1 MAELG
6 ETTDP
11 AALLPGDPAGVRAVQ
26 ATMSRLGAA
35 LIGAGDGLRRIDA
48 GEWQGDAA
56 DSFRR
61 VFEPVPPQWI
71 GTGEAFLQAADAL
84 AEYADVLEGARAD
97 AAVAVH
103 EWETARGVSA
113 QPRPVDVPD
122 PGEAGRVAAL
132 DRLRAARTEVLA
144 AGDRAAALVRH
155 ARDLAPPAPSVA
167 QQLGGFLGDL
177 AGGAWSEL
185 AATGQFLW
193 QVNPTR
199 FLVEPA
205 AAVQGWEDLGTG
217 VARAVTH
224 PAETVAAALNPREA
238 ATNPTRWAGEMLT
251 GAGLSALGGAGAAG
265 RIERAT
271 RAAGAV
277 PSGSADDTTP
287 GTVEP
292 AVGTWGGLTARQHA
306 LSKGEHI
313 GRLGSAKKMKIPVRE
328 VDTVTEVEEIYR
340 ALSEGGQTVQTS
352 GDRTV
357 VLLGDGTYMTYRPQS
372 STPPYEPAVD
382 INPGDDTVI
391 RIHTPRREPG

>member
-6 ETTDP
+6 ETADP

-26 ATMSRLGAA
+26 AMMSRLGSA
-35 LIGAGDGLRRIDA
+35 LIGAGDGLRRIDT
-48 GEWQGDAA
+48 GDWQGEAA

-61 VFEPVPPQWI
+61 VFDPVPPLWT
-71 GTGEAFLQAADAL
+71 GTGEAFLEAADAL
-84 AEYADVLEGARAD
+84 AEYADVLERSRD
-97 AAVAVH
+97 EAATAVQ
-103 EWETARGVSA
+103 EWNTAQRLSA
-113 QPRPVDVPD
+113 QPRTVDIPD
-122 PGEAGRVAAL
+122 PGEGGRVAAL

-144 AGDRAAALVRH
+144 AGDRAATLVGQ
-155 ARDLAPPAPSVA
+155 ARDLAPPTPSVA

-185 AATGQFLW
+185 SATGQFLW

-205 AAVQGWEDLGTG
+205 AAAQGWEDLGAG

-238 ATNPTRWAGEMLT
+238 ATNPTRWAGEVLT

-277 PSGSADDTTP
+277 PAGAP
-287 GTVEP
+287 GDGGDQAP
-292 AVGTWGGLTARQHA
+292 RLGRYNGLTAAEHA
-306 LSKGEHI
+306 ANEGVLI
-313 GRLGSAKKMKIPVRE
+313 GRPGSAKKMKVPTRELDTSQE
-328 VDTVTEVEEIYR
+328 VDEVYR
-340 ALSEGGQTVQTS
+340 ALAEGGQVVQVNERRS
-352 GDRTV
+352 V
-357 VLLGDGTYMTYRPQS
+357 VLLEDGTYITWRPTAA
-372 STPPYEPAVD
+372 STEGESAVD
-382 INPGDDTVI
+382 INAPIDQRLKV
-391 RIHTPRREPG
+391 HTPMEANG